1 MRKLS
6 IALSLVLLGALSAG
20 IPSASEKHPDVDKD
34 DYKTLS
40 EAATVLDALSAAP
53 DKGIPQELLAKAE
66 CVLIF
71 PNVTKGAF
79 VVGGKAGSGVGSC
92 RQSNGVMSAPAMY
105 KIGGASIGFQ
115 IGGSSTDLVLLVMN
129 KEGIDYLLR
138 DKFTIGA
145 EAAATAGPVGR
156 TAQASTDAM
165 LQAGILS
172 WSRSKGLFAGA
183 ALDGAVVKPD
193 NETNAA
199 LYGKPITG
207 KEILVDS
214 KMSTPAPAQ
223 PLMQSIN
230 KNMAAAAAKE
240 ATEG

>member
-6 IALSLVLLGALSAG
+6 IVPSFVLLVALSAG
-20 IPSASEKHPDVDKD
+20 VPSASDNSDLDKKD
-34 DYKTLS
+34 TKTLQ
-40 EAATVLDALSAAP
+40 EATTVLDALASAP

-79 VVGGKAGSGVGSC
+79 IVGGKAGKGVASC
-92 RQSNGVMSAPAMY
+92 RQADGSMSAPAMY
-105 KIGGASIGFQ
+105 GIGGASIGFQ

-129 KEGIDYLLR
+129 KEGINYLLR

-145 EAAATAGPVGR
+145 EASATAGPVGR
-156 TAQASTDAM
+156 TTQASTDAM
-165 LQAGILS
+165 LQAGLLS

-193 NETNAA
+193 KDANKA
-199 LYGKPITG
+199 LYGR
-207 KEILVDS
+207 EISGRELLVDS
-214 KMSTPAPAQ
+214 KVSTPTPAQ
-223 PLMQSIN
+223 PLMKSI
-230 KNMAAAAAKE
+230 KRNMSAADAKE
-240 ATEG
+240 AAEKS